1 MSNTRKFWILNPLLR
16 LCIVCA
22 FLPFSSKINSQL
34 TADLSC
40 LLSAVKTTVSCR
52 PASFCLCTGLEFN
65 QKVASLS
72 CQHLKHVKITMMNII
87 VLVELGGLEPLTL
100 GIQSLVFNKLDHLL
114 RVSRIPKDGF
124 SERRKTWTKI
134 ILSLVG
140 KRWKKFEKVFP
151 PSIFHLHKWKSVLI
165 CTFLCRNFH

>member
-1 MSNTRKFWILNPLLR
+1 MFFQISRKLPIAMIDKFQNGSIPGSLSSYLIVLMSYNIWNLNPLLFW
-16 LCIVCA
+16 LAV
-22 FLPFSSKINSQL
+22 SKQQ
-34 TADLSC
+34 
-40 LLSAVKTTVSCR
+40 LSACQSICLCTVSCR
-52 PASFCLCTGLEFN
+52 PTSVCLYTGLEFN

-124 SERRKTWTKI
+124 SERRKTWTNGDQGGF
-134 ILSLVG
+134 VA
-140 KRWKKFEKVFP
+140 
-151 PSIFHLHKWKSVLI
+151 
-165 CTFLCRNFH
+165 TFRGS